1 MRLALALIGL
11 LGLFAALLAA
21 AGPAR
26 ADAPPDAGEPVVER
40 WSADP
45 RLWLALIE
53 WRQRL
58 RLELASSRDICTAG
72 TLTEISWQIAG
83 GMQPYELQVE
93 GTPVN
98 VEADNIRIN
107 CGALSEAEAA
117 DEDAALAAKRVT
129 ATVTDARGARQA
141 AALDVARARALPP
154 LQSAEEYG
162 DTVSAYR
169 GAMGFE
175 WRAPAMSYSCRSPN
189 CYAIRWRAVGA
200 EAWNY
205 APLTHHLGE
214 RGLAFG
220 LVRGLADGVVYE
232 AAGAAMRDPI
242 ELQTPEALRWTS
254 PLSGTTLTNP
264 TGLTATATHDTVT
277 VRWNRQP
284 SGRSWSVDLY
294 GPDGALGQDVMR
306 WDTASWGDP
315 ATGVHEVVFQHLPA
329 STRYEVRVGWDVMEG
344 YEPTS
349 AKTSVETLPLPPGRE
364 PLLRGPQNLRAT
376 ATHDSITVMWDQ
388 PFAAV
393 TDPYWLYLLRGDGE
407 YGASRHG
414 TAWHPN
420 TQFTFSGLKPGV
432 SYRVVVVHMAIVR
445 ASAEVSATT
454 RAMPLALELHSSRE
468 LCTAGTLTEIS
479 WQISGGTPPYE
490 LQVEGTPVD
499 ADADS
504 IRINCGALTEAE
516 AADEDA
522 DEDAALAAKRVT
534 ATVTDARGV
543 RREAAIDVARARALP
558 APTNVRYSSNHR
570 TVLALWDEVAGA
582 GSQSPRSIH
591 PVTRSALRTTAMV
604 RTRAKGDV
612 AWRYEVVDRE
622 GHNELG
628 LEAQP
633 GTHEFSVA
641 AVRHP
646 LELETPA
653 ALNWSD
659 ALAYT
664 ATKPAPNVT
673 LTATHDTVTVSW
685 DRQPLA
691 RHPGWNVELLD
702 VEGGG
707 MRSDIMSHR
716 MISDQGSSSARHTV
730 TFTHL
735 PPDTAFNVHVYLN
748 LAEHEPIPSWM
759 ASLSSEHPRTVRTK
773 PAPPDWTPWPVGAQN
788 LQTTATD
795 DSITISWDA
804 PSDSA
809 ADRWF
814 VELYDS
820 TSGRLLYAR
829 WAYLSESPLTI
840 NRLLPTTTYRITVEH
855 IDLQTTTTT
864 ATVTTSAT
872 AAAGAGAPDFSS
884 ACYCPDP
891 TKLFHGQ

>member
-1 MRLALALIGL
+1 MSLRTAATVL
-11 LGLFAALLAA
+11 LTLTAALLW
-21 AGPAR
+21 
-26 ADAPPDAGEPVVER
+26 AGEA
-40 WSADP
+40 SAD
-45 RLWLALIE
+45 
-53 WRQRL
+53 
-58 RLELASSRDICTAG
+58 G
-72 TLTEISWQIAG
+72 
-83 GMQPYELQVE
+83 
-93 GTPVN
+93 
-98 VEADNIRIN
+98 
-107 CGALSEAEAA
+107 
-117 DEDAALAAKRVT
+117 
-129 ATVTDARGARQA
+129 
-141 AALDVARARALPP
+141 
-154 LQSAEEYG
+154 
-162 DTVSAYR
+162 
-169 GAMGFE
+169 
-175 WRAPAMSYSCRSPN
+175 
-189 CYAIRWRAVGA
+189 
-200 EAWNY
+200 
-205 APLTHHLGE
+205 
-214 RGLAFG
+214 
-220 LVRGLADGVVYE
+220 
-232 AAGAAMRDPI
+232 
-242 ELQTPEALRWTS
+242 
-254 PLSGTTLTNP
+254 
-264 TGLTATATHDTVT
+264 
-277 VRWNRQP
+277 
-284 SGRSWSVDLY
+284 
-294 GPDGALGQDVMR
+294 
-306 WDTASWGDP
+306 
-315 ATGVHEVVFQHLPA
+315 
-329 STRYEVRVGWDVMEG
+329 
-344 YEPTS
+344 
-349 AKTSVETLPLPPGRE
+349 
-364 PLLRGPQNLRAT
+364 
-376 ATHDSITVMWDQ
+376 
-388 PFAAV
+388 
-393 TDPYWLYLLRGDGE
+393 
-407 YGASRHG
+407 
-414 TAWHPN
+414 
-420 TQFTFSGLKPGV
+420 
-432 SYRVVVVHMAIVR
+432 
-445 ASAEVSATT
+445 
-454 RAMPLALELHSSRE
+454 PLALERRTASSLTISWSWSGQTASAYEIAWRARSNDSVIAWRNVRKTAAQRRHTIDGLDAGVRYIIRVRPLGPNDRPLASLRRAFTTSSAAARQRPDPRLQRGLAERLTLELKSSRE

-479 WQISGGTPPYE
+479 WQISGGKPPYK

-499 ADADS
+499 ADADN

-516 AADEDA
+516 ADNE
-522 DEDAALAAKRVT
+522 EAALAAKQIA
-534 ATVTDARGV
+534 ATVTDSRGV
-543 RREAAIDVARARALP
+543 RQDAAIEVARARALLP
-558 APTNVRYSSNHR
+558 PTNVRYSSSHR

-604 RTRAKGDV
+604 RTRAKGDA

-646 LELETPA
+646 LEVETPA
-653 ALNWSD
+653 ALSWSD

-685 DRQPLA
+685 GRQPLA

-735 PPDTAFNVHVYLN
+735 PPDTVFNVRIYLN
-748 LAEHEPIPSWM
+748 LAEHEPVPSWM
-759 ASLSSEHPRTVRTK
+759 VPLSSEHPRTVRTK
-773 PAPPDWTPWPVGAQN
+773 PAPPDWIPWPVGAQN

-840 NRLLPTTTYRITVEH
+840 NRLLPTTTYRIIMNH

-864 ATVTTSAT
+864 AIVTTPAT
-872 AAAGAGAPDFSS
+872 AATGAGTPGFSS

>member
-1 MRLALALIGL
+1 MRLAAMALIGL
-11 LGLFAALLAA
+11 LGLFAALSGA
-21 AGPAR
+21 AGPAH
-26 ADAPPDAGEPVVER
+26 ADAPPDAGEPAAER

-58 RLELASSRDICTAG
+58 RLQLASSRELCTAG
-72 TLTEISWQIAG
+72 TLTEVSWQIAG
-83 GMQPYELQVE
+83 GKPPYELQVE

-98 VEADNIRIN
+98 ADADNIRIN

-117 DEDAALAAKRVT
+117 DEAADLAAKRIT
-129 ATVTDARGARQA
+129 ATVTDARGVRRE

-205 APLTHHLGE
+205 APLKYNLDEQSLT
-214 RGLAFG
+214 FG

-284 SGRSWSVDLY
+284 SARLWSVDLY
-294 GPDGALGQDVMR
+294 GPNGALGQDVMR

-315 ATGVHEVVFQHLPA
+315 ATGVHEVVFRHLPA

-393 TDPYWLYLLRGDGE
+393 TDPYWLYLFRGDDE
-407 YGASRHG
+407 YGASRDG

-432 SYRVVVVHMAIVR
+432 SYRVVVLHMAIVR
-445 ASAEVSATT
+445 ASAEVFVTT
-454 RAMPLALELHSSRE
+454 RAMPLTLELHSSRE

-479 WQISGGTPPYE
+479 WQIAGGKPPYA
-490 LQVEGTPVD
+490 LQVEGTPVNVE
-499 ADADS
+499 ADS

-522 DEDAALAAKRVT
+522 ALAAKRVT
-534 ATVTDARGV
+534 AVVTDSRGV
-543 RREAAIDVARARALP
+543 RREAALDVARALPLP
-558 APTNVRYSSNHR
+558 APTRLSYGSHFE
-570 TVLALWDEVAGA
+570 TVLVVVKWNEAGPNLSADAVARYRPVGGA
-582 GSQSPRSIH
+582 EWSYSAVDDSVLTLETSPGEHI
-591 PVTRSALRTTAMV
+591 A
-604 RTRAKGDV
+604 
-612 AWRYEVVDRE
+612 
-622 GHNELG
+622 
-628 LEAQP
+628 
-633 GTHEFSVA
+633 SVA
-641 AVRHP
+641 AVRHA
-646 LELETPA
+646 LEAETPD
-653 ALNWSD
+653 ALNWSEELRF
-659 ALAYT
+659 ART
-664 ATKPAPNVT
+664 VAPQN
-673 LTATHDTVTVSW
+673 LIATATHDTVTVAW
-685 DRQPLA
+685 DKQPYTTQMPSVRLTTTSNRDGSLSERVYEEEGEYG
-691 RHPGWNVELLD
+691 RHEVVFKHVL
-702 VEGGG
+702 
-707 MRSDIMSHR
+707 
-716 MISDQGSSSARHTV
+716 
-730 TFTHL
+730 
-735 PPDTAFNVHVYLN
+735 PDTEYVV
-748 LAEHEPIPSWM
+748 
-759 ASLSSEHPRTVRTK
+759 
-773 PAPPDWTPWPVGAQN
+773 
-788 LQTTATD
+788 
-795 DSITISWDA
+795 TIGM
-804 PSDSA
+804 SDLGNIYF
-809 ADRWF
+809 DHHD
-814 VELYDS
+814 Y
-820 TSGRLLYAR
+820 
-829 WAYLSESPLTI
+829 
-840 NRLLPTTTYRITVEH
+840 
-855 IDLQTTTTT
+855 
-864 ATVTTSAT
+864 
-872 AAAGAGAPDFSS
+872 
-884 ACYCPDP
+884 
-891 TKLFHGQ
+891 K

>member
-1 MRLALALIGL
+1 MSLRTAATVL
-11 LGLFAALLAA
+11 LTLTAALLWGGEASADGPLTLERRTASSLTISWSWSGQPASAYEIAWRVRGDDDPAAWRSLRKTAAQRRHTIDGLDAGVHYVIRVRPLDPNDRPFASLQGSFATSSAA
-21 AGPAR
+21 AGQRP
-26 ADAPPDAGEPVVER
+26 
-40 WSADP
+40 DP
-45 RLWLALIE
+45 RL
-53 WRQRL
+53 QRGL
-58 RLELASSRDICTAG
+58 TERLTLELASSREICTAG
-72 TLTEISWQIAG
+72 TLTEVSWQISG
-83 GMQPYELQVE
+83 GKPPYKLQVE

-98 VEADNIRIN
+98 ADADNLRIN

-117 DEDAALAAKRVT
+117 DEAAALAAKRVT
-129 ATVTDARGARQA
+129 AV
-141 AALDVARARALPP
+141 
-154 LQSAEEYG
+154 
-162 DTVSAYR
+162 
-169 GAMGFE
+169 
-175 WRAPAMSYSCRSPN
+175 
-189 CYAIRWRAVGA
+189 
-200 EAWNY
+200 
-205 APLTHHLGE
+205 
-214 RGLAFG
+214 
-220 LVRGLADGVVYE
+220 
-232 AAGAAMRDPI
+232 
-242 ELQTPEALRWTS
+242 
-254 PLSGTTLTNP
+254 
-264 TGLTATATHDTVT
+264 
-277 VRWNRQP
+277 
-284 SGRSWSVDLY
+284 
-294 GPDGALGQDVMR
+294 
-306 WDTASWGDP
+306 
-315 ATGVHEVVFQHLPA
+315 
-329 STRYEVRVGWDVMEG
+329 
-344 YEPTS
+344 
-349 AKTSVETLPLPPGRE
+349 
-364 PLLRGPQNLRAT
+364 
-376 ATHDSITVMWDQ
+376 
-388 PFAAV
+388 
-393 TDPYWLYLLRGDGE
+393 
-407 YGASRHG
+407 
-414 TAWHPN
+414 
-420 TQFTFSGLKPGV
+420 
-432 SYRVVVVHMAIVR
+432 
-445 ASAEVSATT
+445 
-454 RAMPLALELHSSRE
+454 
-468 LCTAGTLTEIS
+468 
-479 WQISGGTPPYE
+479 
-490 LQVEGTPVD
+490 
-499 ADADS
+499 
-504 IRINCGALTEAE
+504 
-516 AADEDA
+516 
-522 DEDAALAAKRVT
+522 
-534 ATVTDARGV
+534 VTDARGV
-543 RREAAIDVARARALP
+543 RREAALDVARARALP

-855 IDLQTTTTT
+855 IDLRTTATT
-864 ATVTTSAT
+864 ATVTTSA
-872 AAAGAGAPDFSS
+872 AAATGAGTPGFSS